1 MKQLELDYQA
11 YNYTDTSKSAFARS
25 KQIEREK

>member
-11 YNYTDTSKSAFARS
+11 YNYTDTSKSAWVN
-25 KQIEREK
+25 KNDKLT